1 MPPNSHIL
9 VIDDE
14 SVLRQIFVRILE
26 EAGYF
31 VEVASGAVEAIAM
44 LARGDFDVA
53 LCDINMPDGNGID
66 VLRRTRAA
74 GIDTVFVMVTAIGAV
89 ETAVEALHAGAFDY
103 MVKPV
108 RKEELLHRLA
118 RIEAMQGLREENLIL
133 RKAVDKKSALLFR
146 FQSPAMLDVERLADK
161 VAPTGSTV
169 LIVGE
174 SGTGKGVLAQAI
186 HRKSLRSEEPFVSV
200 NCSAIP
206 EHLMESEFFGHTKGA
221 FTGADKAR
229 RGLFLAAD
237 KGTLFLDEVGEL
249 PLPMQTKLLHAIEE
263 KQVRAVG
270 SEQPRPVDTRI
281 IAATNRDLSD
291 MIKQGSFRGDLFF
304 RLSMFQISIPPLRD
318 CPGDIRAL
326 VRFLMKSNRDSSG
339 GRELEI
345 DPEAEAYLLAYPW
358 PGNVRE
364 LDNVVNRARIVAESN
379 SISIADLPAALVR
392 SVDPKAAVLPEM
404 SSEGSLREQLQK
416 VETDIIVH
424 AVTAAKGDRRVAAQ
438 KLGISLSSL
447 YRKLGDVGLA

>member
-1 MPPNSHIL
+1 MPPTAHIL

-26 EAGYF
+26 EAGYY

-44 LARGDFDVA
+44 LARGDVDVA

-74 GIDTVFVMVTAIGAV
+74 GIDTVFVMVTAMASV
-89 ETAVEALHAGAFDY
+89 ETAVEALRAGAFDY

-133 RKAVDKKSALLFR
+133 RKAVDRKSATLFH

-186 HRKSLRSEEPFVSV
+186 HRKSMRSEQPFVSV

-221 FTGADKAR
+221 FTGADKPR

-237 KGTLFLDEVGEL
+237 GGTLFLDEVGEL
-249 PLPMQTKLLHAIEE
+249 PLPMQTKLLHAIED
-263 KQVRAVG
+263 KHVRAVG
-270 SEQPRPVDTRI
+270 SEQARNVDVRI
-281 IAATNRDLSD
+281 IAATNRDLTT
-291 MIKQGSFRGDLFF
+291 MVEQGTFRGDLYF
-304 RLSMFQISIPPLRD
+304 RLSMFQIAIPPLRENKA
-318 CPGDIRAL
+318 DIGAL
-326 VRFLMKSNRDSSG
+326 VQFLMQKGRGESG
-339 GRELEI
+339 ARAMEL
-345 DPEAEAYLLAYPW
+345 DPDAEAYLLAYSW

-364 LDNVVNRARIVAESN
+364 LDNVINRARIVADNN
-379 SISIADLPAALVR
+379 SISVADLPAGLVR
-392 SVDPKAAVLPEM
+392 SVDPKVAKPPELAE
-404 SSEGSLREQLQK
+404 EGSLREQLQK
-416 VETDIIVH
+416 TEIEIITR
-424 AVTAAKGDRRVAAQ
+424 AIAAAQGDRRLAAQ
-438 KLGISLSSL
+438 RLGISLSSL
-447 YRKLGDVGLA
+447 YRKLGEQSQA